1 MARLLGL
8 DIMADQRESA
18 EQIFEQAVELD
29 LAQRHAFLD
38 EACGRDSDLRQIVE
52 RLLAD
57 DDRAGS
63 FLQHPLFDLHPLLN
77 DLNKQV
83 AQNPPNVGSTGPLN
97 GNGTAPPIKI
107 EEQLKPGQILK
118 NRFVVIRFID
128 RGGMGEV
135 YEVEDRDL
143 HGIHIALKTILPQ
156 VADDPDLQQRFKRE
170 VILAREV
177 VHPNLCPIYDIFQ
190 CELPSA
196 SFLFLTMRL
205 LPGETLAARLHRPM
219 PIAMDEGQAILKQMV
234 SGLAAIHAAGIVHR
248 DIKPNN
254 IMLDGVG
261 QDLRL
266 YITDFGLARAYAT
279 ESILAGKDMPS
290 GTPPYLAPELKKG
303 GHAPSQASDLYAF
316 GVVMHEVF
324 TGQRPTAGPDG
335 FSVRV
340 SPRLASLGL
349 PDYCVELVTDCL
361 GTDPEQRC
369 KAFEKAREILD
380 RRPPR
385 PWTRRRF
392 AVAAIA
398 SVCTAGGMVRW
409 QWPQIDALLHPL
421 PRKRFV
427 ALLSWPRTADGQLN
441 PMLTGVLSAIK
452 TELARVE
459 AYDRDLFVISPEDV
473 NADLAKAN
481 HLRDICD
488 PLGANLVLAAS
499 ALPGPKTYQLVLK
512 LLDPSS
518 GRSMREKKVTCDLSD
533 ITSLPAKAVHAAGS
547 LLQVSGY
554 LKNTQ
559 RLDPGT
565 QSVEAFTA
573 FQSAEAL
580 RKQPNDAGLNAAI
593 EKYKEAVDI
602 DPYYAIAHAR
612 LAQAYGRLYDTRLE
626 PAALELARA
635 NCATALKLDPT
646 LVEGHLALA
655 MVLEDSGN
663 DKAALAEYAQALAL
677 DPANPKALLWQAQL
691 YTRLNRWTDAE
702 QAYKRLLL
710 ERPNSWVAYND
721 LGTVFHNQGKY
732 EEAVNA
738 YRAANLAA
746 PESSLA
752 LTNLGGEYLQIGRFA
767 EARECLKKSLALDP
781 TSDLTSA
788 TTSTALR
795 YQGKYQ
801 EALPF
806 ALKAVKLNPSQDTN
820 WLELGDCYS
829 SVQNRTVEAK
839 NAYQQAVLQAQRHL
853 QINASDGPG
862 WMLLALYE
870 VKSGNLKQAPALIA
884 KSESMGASDIDSQI
898 YKARILELLGRRDE
912 ALTTLSACFQ
922 RGVSDFQVEPQLD
935 LRSLRKDPR
944 YRELMQTKLITP
956 KGN

>member
-1 MARLLGL
+1 MALLLGL
-8 DIMADQRESA
+8 DIMADQRELA

-52 RLLAD
+52 GLLAD

-63 FLQHPLFDLHPLLN
+63 FLQTPLFDLRPLLG
-77 DLNKQV
+77 DLNKQM
-83 AQNPPNVGSTGPLN
+83 AQNPPNVESTGPVN
-97 GNGTAPPIKI
+97 GIGTPPIEKI
-107 EEQLKPGQILK
+107 EEQLKPGQVLK

-190 CELPSA
+190 CEIPPD

-219 PIAMDEGQAILKQMV
+219 PIATDEGQAILKQMV
-234 SGLAAIHAAGIVHR
+234 AGLAAIHAAGIVHR

-261 QDLRL
+261 REVRL

-303 GHAPSQASDLYAF
+303 GHAPSQATDLYAF

-349 PDYCVELVTDCL
+349 PEYCVELVTDCL
-361 GTDPEQRC
+361 GLDPEQRC
-369 KAFEKAREILD
+369 NAFEKAREILD
-380 RRPPR
+380 RRPPK
-385 PWTRRRF
+385 PWTRRHF
-392 AVAAIA
+392 AIAAAA
-398 SVCTAGGMVRW
+398 SVCTAGGVVRW

-421 PRKRFV
+421 PLKRFV
-427 ALLSWPRTADGQLN
+427 VLLSWPRNADMQLT

-452 TELARVE
+452 SELTRVE
-459 AYDRDLFVISPEDV
+459 AYDRNLFVISPEDV
-473 NADLAKAN
+473 NAELAKAD

-499 ALPGPKTYQLVLK
+499 AVPGPKTFHLLLR

-518 GRSMREKKVTCDLSD
+518 NRSLRDENVACELAN

-547 LLQVSGY
+547 LLQVSRY
-554 LKNTQ
+554 LQNTQ

-565 QSVEAFTA
+565 QSVAAFTA
-573 FQSAEAL
+573 YQSAEAL

-602 DPYYAIAHAR
+602 DPHYAIAHAR

-626 PAALELARA
+626 PAALDLARA

-655 MVLEDSGN
+655 MVLEDTGN
-663 DKAALAEYAQALAL
+663 DKAALAEYAQALAI
-677 DPANPKALLWQAQL
+677 DPANPKALLWQAQV
-691 YTRLNRWTDAE
+691 YTRLNRWPEAE
-702 QAYKRLLL
+702 QAYKRLQL
-710 ERPNSWVAYND
+710 ERPNSWVGYND
-721 LGTVFHNQGKY
+721 LGTVLHNQGKY
-732 EEAVNA
+732 QEAVNA

-746 PESSLA
+746 PENSLA
-752 LTNLGGEYLQIGRFA
+752 GTNLGGEYLQIGRLA

-781 TSDLTSA
+781 NSDLTSA

-820 WLELGDCYS
+820 WLELGECYS
-829 SVQNRTVEAK
+829 YMQNRTGEAK
-839 NAYQQAVLQAQRHL
+839 AAYLQAVLQAERHL
-853 QINASDGPG
+853 QTNASDGPS
-862 WMLLALYE
+862 WMLLALYQ

-884 KSESMGASDIDSQI
+884 KSESLGARDIDSQL
-898 YKARILELLGRRDE
+898 YKTRILELLGKRDE
-912 ALTTLSACFQ
+912 ALTTLAACFE

-944 YRELMQTKLITP
+944 YRELLQTKPVAP
-956 KGN
+956 KGS